1 MTIRG
6 HHQVVNTNI
15 RLVMFFTDQDGE
27 ALYSQKKKKKQ
38 QDLELPVAQIMAPY
52 CKTQA

>member
-27 ALYSQKKKKKQ
+27 ALYSQKKK